1 MTVKVCIAGGDGLS
15 CRVMDEDLKQA
26 AISALQ
32 ALHDRF
38 GTYESAA
45 TELGITRQA
54 LRDWR
59 TKGRVSITRVRD
71 VSRLTGI
78 PPSTLRPDVF
88 APVEHQPDSVSA
100 A

>member
-1 MTVKVCIAGGDGLS
+1 
-15 CRVMDEDLKQA
+15 MDEDLKQA
-26 AISALQ
+26 AIKALH

-88 APVEHQPDSVSA
+88 APVDQPDSASA